1 MTHARTTLPA
11 ISPVHAAIAA
21 HRTAYDAF
29 QIAPEGEAS
38 ERAETAYDEASMA
51 VVAVACTTAPEAL
64 ALFRHLAWWV
74 LDEAEFAAGHQPAYD
89 IAMARA
95 KDLSLYLGTLT
106 GPAPIPQAAP
116 SGRLAAYFP
125 RRSVPVI
132 DLRSRVSAGASQ
144 DEEAPGGIC
153 EWEAVTPV
161 RPDTAHVRALRFLDI
176 AGEALTAVAIIA
188 GGMFAYGFMPT
199 L

>member
-1 MTHARTTLPA
+1 MTHAHTTLPA
-11 ISPVHAAIAA
+11 TSPVHAAIAV
-21 HRTAYDAF
+21 HRAAYEAF
-29 QIAPEGEAS
+29 QVAPEGKAS
-38 ERAETAYDEASMA
+38 EHASDAYDEASMA
-51 VVAVACTTAPEAL
+51 VVAVACTNAPEAL

-95 KDLSLYLGTLT
+95 KDLSLYLQTFT
-106 GPAPIPQAAP
+106 RPAPIPQAMP
-116 SGRLAAYFP
+116 SGRLAHRA
-125 RRSVPVI
+125 VPMI
-132 DLRSRVSAGASQ
+132 DLRPRAAVDAPE
-144 DEEAPGGIC
+144 DEEAPGAIR

-176 AGEALTAVAIIA
+176 AGEALTALVLIA
-188 GGMFAYGFMPT
+188 GGVFAYGYLPT

>member
-11 ISPVHAAIAA
+11 TSPVYAAIAA
-21 HRTAYDAF
+21 HRAAYDAF
-29 QIAPEGEAS
+29 QVAPEGEAS

-106 GPAPIPQAAP
+106 GPAPIPPAMP

-125 RRSVPVI
+125 RRAVPVI
-132 DLRSRVSAGASQ
+132 DLRSRVSAGAPE
-144 DEEAPGGIC
+144 DEDAPGAIC
-153 EWEAVTPV
+153 EWEAVSPV
-161 RPDTAHVRALRFLDI
+161 RPDTAHDRALRFLDI
-176 AGEALTAVAIIA
+176 AGEALTALALIA
-188 GGMFAYGFMPT
+188 GGVFAYGFMPT
-199 L
+199 V

>member
-1 MTHARTTLPA
+1 MTHARTTLPTM
-11 ISPVHAAIAA
+11 SPVHVAIAA
-21 HRTAYDAF
+21 HRAAYDAF

-51 VVAVACTTAPEAL
+51 VVAVACTTTPEAL
-64 ALFRHLAWWV
+64 ALFQHLAWWV

-132 DLRSRVSAGASQ
+132 DLRSRVSADAPE
-144 DEEAPGGIC
+144 DEETPGAIRG
-153 EWEAVTPV
+153 WEAVTPV
-161 RPDTAHVRALRFLDI
+161 RPDTPHVRALRFLDLT
-176 AGEALTAVAIIA
+176 GEALTALAIIA
-188 GGMFAYGFMPT
+188 GGIAAYGYLP
-199 L
+199 LV

>member
-11 ISPVHAAIAA
+11 VSPVHAAIAA
-21 HRTAYDAF
+21 HRAAYDAF
-29 QIAPEGEAS
+29 QVAPEGKESEHAS
-38 ERAETAYDEASMA
+38 DAYDEASMA
-51 VVAVACTTAPEAL
+51 VVAVACINAPEAL
-64 ALFRHLAWWV
+64 ALFRHLTWWV

-95 KDLSLYLGTLT
+95 KDLSLYLSTLT
-106 GPAPIPQAAP
+106 APARIPQAMP
-116 SGRLAAYFP
+116 SGRLA
-125 RRSVPVI
+125 RRAMPMI
-132 DLRSRVSAGASQ
+132 DLRPRAAVDAPE
-144 DEEAPGGIC
+144 DEEAPGAIV

-176 AGEALTAVAIIA
+176 AGEALTAVLIIA
-188 GGMFAYGFMPT
+188 GGVFAYGYMPT